1 MMTFFEKFKFLLNNL
16 LINPNTA
23 IFSNQTNNLK
33 SYFSIQIKI
42 AARKFLDFSVH
53 PILGVLLIL
62 AGFIAFSE
70 YLFHQISFAAYLFA
84 FVSLSLTSAL
94 SAQKRNDFLQLCFP
108 EKRYKLVRTIENT
121 LAALPFVIFLVY
133 KQNLLVA
140 VILLFISLIF
150 AWSNF
155 RTNFNFTLPT
165 PFYKKPFEFIVGFR
179 KTVLLL
185 IGACFIEFIALSV
198 NNFNLGIF
206 ALAIV
211 FLLVLTFYTV
221 PENEIFV
228 WNFIV
233 SPTKFLLSKIKIALI
248 FSVLLSLPFVATLV
262 TFYPEKYLI
271 ISATWLIGFMLII
284 TIILA
289 KYAAYPSEMNLP
301 EGIVIALGLSFP
313 PLLLIFAP
321 YFYFKAIQK
330 LKPFLP

>member
-1 MMTFFEKFKFLLNNL
+1 MLNNL
-16 LINPNTA
+16 IINLNSA
-23 IFSNQTNNLK
+23 IFSNQKNNLK
-33 SYFSIQIKI
+33 SYFAIQIKI
-42 AARKFLDFSVH
+42 TARKFLDLGVH

-62 AGFIAFSE
+62 VGFIAFSE

-84 FVSLSLTSAL
+84 FVSLTFTSAL
-94 SAQKRNDFLQLCFP
+94 SSQKRNDFLQLCFN
-108 EKRYKLVRTIENT
+108 EKGYKLVRTIENT
-121 LAALPFVIFLVY
+121 LAALPFMIFLVY
-133 KQNLLVA
+133 KQNLLIA

-150 AWSNF
+150 SWTNF

-179 KTVLLL
+179 KTIILL

-206 ALAIV
+206 VMAIV
-211 FLLVLTFYTV
+211 FLIVLTFYTK

-228 WNFIV
+228 WNFVV
-233 SPTKFLLSKIKIALI
+233 SPAQFLLSKIKIALI
-248 FSVLLSLPFVATLV
+248 FSSLLSLPFVATLI
-262 TFYPEKYLI
+262 TFYPEKYPI
-271 ISATWLIGFMLII
+271 ILATWLIGFMLII

-313 PLLLIFAP
+313 PLLLLFAP
-321 YFYFKAIQK
+321 YFYLKAIQK
-330 LKPFLP
+330 LKPYLP